1 MARRLAAVDLL
12 AAAIAAAVALW
23 IAYASQTA
31 PKPAAAAPPSTAQ
44 STRAA
49 FYVLAVTWLPAFC
62 ELKPRVRECHGT
74 PTPRFALHGL
84 WPGGEYCGID
94 GDMLA
99 TDQLDHWNDLPALRL
114 TDATWAALRAAMPG
128 TKSRLERHEWVVH
141 GSCSGA
147 SPDTYFAGAAALLG
161 ELDRSPVHDLF
172 VANAGRDLTRTEVAA
187 AFDGAFGKGA
197 GRRVRLSCED
207 DGGGRQIIDE
217 LTIALYGDP
226 FGGDTLAA
234 LLAAAH
240 PRGGGCAAGNIVE

>member
-12 AAAIAAAVALW
+12 AVAIAAAAALW

-31 PKPAAAAPPSTAQ
+31 PEPAPSSAPAE
-44 STRAA
+44 STRPA

-62 ELKPRVRECHGT
+62 ELKPRVPECRGT
-74 PTPRFALHGL
+74 STPRFALHGL

-94 GDMLA
+94 GATLA
-99 TDQLDHWNDLPALRL
+99 TDQLDHWNDLPAVRM

-147 SPDTYFAGAAALLG
+147 SPDAYFSAAAALLG

-172 VANAGRDLTRTEVAA
+172 VANAGRQLTRAEVAA
-187 AFDGAFGKGA
+187 AFDSAFGKDA

-207 DGGGRQIIDE
+207 DGGSRQIIDE

-226 FGGDTLAA
+226 FGGDTLAE

-240 PRGGGCAAGNIVE
+240 PRSGGCATGSIVE